1 MLLSS
6 TISLAVEGKLNQC
19 TISIPPSPQLIKIW
33 PVSHFFG
40 YKKICSNFRDLDT
53 RLTFQN
59 LLPCFFFAQT
69 KKRHRS
75 AQVLPFMNYK
85 WKYYNQSPNMK
96 WFHRPP
102 QGASIKYNTK
112 EDLYTAFPVIR
123 KIIRPK
129 GVHKVRIQ

>member
-1 MLLSS
+1 MF
-6 TISLAVEGKLNQC
+6 
-19 TISIPPSPQLIKIW
+19 QLQR
-33 PVSHFFG
+33 FG
-40 YKKICSNFRDLDT
+40 YQAHISKSVTL
-53 RLTFQN
+53 
-59 LLPCFFFAQT
+59 FFLCID

-85 WKYYNQSPNMK
+85 WKYYNWSPNMK